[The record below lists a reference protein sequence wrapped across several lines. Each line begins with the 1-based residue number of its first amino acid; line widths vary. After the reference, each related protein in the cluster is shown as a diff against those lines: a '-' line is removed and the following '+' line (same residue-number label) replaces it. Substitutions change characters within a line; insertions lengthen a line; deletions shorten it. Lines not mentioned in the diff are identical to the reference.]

1 MSMLTSASARADE
14 WALRASVLEFLAFSL
29 RYPTREL
36 SEAAASGEWADAAA
50 EVAVAIDADKPMLS
64 RGLQELRGESS
75 DEDALFH
82 GLRAEA
88 TRLFVGPPEPAVSPY
103 EGIWRA
109 DDDGVDGLLFV
120 NPYSVSVERFM
131 ACCGLGRPE
140 GTNEPLDHVATELE
154 LLQHLASLAAG
165 IIEPPQGAVSAESY
179 PGGSPEDAY
188 LRFFEEHALAW
199 MPLFAQRLLQKASHP
214 FYGCVAQLVAAA
226 LAAASNLRSGDE
238 WARKG

>member
-1 MSMLTSASARADE
+1 MLMLTSASMRSDE

-36 SEAAASGEWADAAA
+36 SDVVALGEWADAAA
-50 EVAVAIDADKPMLS
+50 EIAAVVGADEPALV
-64 RGLQELRGESS
+64 RGLQELRGEGCDSK
-75 DEDALFH
+75 ALLQ

-120 NPYSVSVERFM
+120 NPYSVSVEHFM
-131 ACCGLGRPE
+131 ACCALGRPE

-238 WARKG
+238 